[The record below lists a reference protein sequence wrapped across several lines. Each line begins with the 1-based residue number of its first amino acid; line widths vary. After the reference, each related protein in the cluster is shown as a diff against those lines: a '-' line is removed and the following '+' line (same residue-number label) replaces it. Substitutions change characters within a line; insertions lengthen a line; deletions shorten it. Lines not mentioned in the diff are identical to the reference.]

1 MAHPPLPPAAPPPAG
16 PYVPDSR
23 PRLQCVSGV
32 FAGKRFS
39 LDNSLRIGR
48 DPGKNDLV
56 FPAGTQG
63 VSSVHCVLMVD
74 GVTVWLKDLGSTYGT
89 FLEGGRRLAANESVQ
104 LRIGEKFYLGSERE
118 TFVIAPKGGI

>member
-1 MAHPPLPPAAPPPAG
+1 
-16 PYVPDSR
+16 
-23 PRLQCVSGV
+23 
-32 FAGKRFS
+32 
-39 LDNSLRIGR
+39 
-48 DPGKNDLV
+48 
-56 FPAGTQG
+56 
-63 VSSVHCVLMVD
+63 MVD